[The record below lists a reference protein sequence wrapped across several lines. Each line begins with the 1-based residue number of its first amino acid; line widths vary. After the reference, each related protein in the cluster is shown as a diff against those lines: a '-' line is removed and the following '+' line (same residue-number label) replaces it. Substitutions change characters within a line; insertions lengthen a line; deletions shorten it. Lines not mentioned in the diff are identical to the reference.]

1 MSNYLLFAIAV
12 IVLFYIATWL
22 GVSMLMATMTEFAEY
37 QNRAYQWP
45 AWYGKAF
52 RTLYNDPGLKK
63 HRVLSLFLLHM
74 DDAIFVSMAAM
85 VPPNDTEYQRMSY
98 EERIRTMNLSTRPK
112 GEK

>member
-45 AWYGKAF
+45 AGVCFLAGFYGM
-52 RTLYNDPGLKK
+52 R
-63 HRVLSLFLLHM
+63 RS
-74 DDAIFVSMAAM
+74 
-85 VPPNDTEYQRMSY
+85 R
-98 EERIRTMNLSTRPK
+98 R
-112 GEK
+112 